1 MENLD
6 FFATET
12 AARIISAAGS
22 KQIKWSDLDN
32 QVTSAMNILAGQG
45 IYAMFLWLREKDYKH
60 ITNPLDAFFHKAE
73 NPLMIRNQL
82 PGHEACL
89 ELTSSLKR
97 VFLCKQLLELILTYA
112 RHMAKANKEPEK

>member
-1 MENLD
+1 MD
-6 FFATET
+6 FY
-12 AARIISAAGS
+12 AAEVANKIILSAGRKAITGA
-22 KQIKWSDLDN
+22 DLDKR
-32 QVTSAMNILAGQG
+32 VTSAMNILAGQG
-45 IYAMFLWLREKDYKH
+45 IYAMFLWLCENDYEY
-60 ITNPLDAFFHKAE
+60 IINPLDAFFHKAE

-112 RHMAKANKEPEK
+112 RHMAKANKGQEK

>member
-12 AARIISAAGS
+12 AARIIAAAE
-22 KQIKWSDLDN
+22 KNTIQWSDLDN
-32 QVTSAMNILAGQG
+32 QVTSAMNILAEQG
-45 IYAMFLWLREKDYKH
+45 IYAMFLWLKEKDYKH
-60 ITNPLDAFFHKAE
+60 IINPLDAFFHKAE

-82 PGHEACL
+82 PKHEACL

-112 RHMAKANKEPEK
+112 RHMAKANKG